1 MSEDN
6 DRRCEALQGSLLG
19 LMVGDAIGLP
29 CEGIG
34 PKRLA
39 RLFPGPLQQ
48 RLVFGR
54 GMVSDDSE
62 HAAMTAAAMAHYGS
76 DADQFARSLA
86 WRLRW
91 WLARL
96 PAGVGLATGRALIKL
111 WLGFPAGRSGVWSAG
126 NGPAMRAPI
135 IGVAL
140 GGEPET
146 LLAYLRASTQLTH
159 RDPKAL
165 VGAVAAARA
174 AYLAGQ
180 GRVEV
185 ATYRSDLQWFFAQLG
200 QSKATVAAVSEFDA
214 LLDSLDFAL
223 QQGLTPAQFA
233 QQLGLERGV
242 TGYMYHTM
250 PMVLYVWLLH
260 QQDYAAGIAQIV
272 ALGGD
277 TDTTAAILGGIVGAG
292 VEEKG
297 IPASWLQGI
306 KDWPFNPVYFRA
318 LAGRVDLAIRQG
330 KTVRTP
336 LLPGPLLLLRNLA
349 FLVIVLWHGFRR
361 LAPPY

>member
-1 MSEDN
+1 MSQDN
-6 DRRCEALQGSLLG
+6 DRQCEALQGSLLG
-19 LMVGDAIGLP
+19 LMVGDTFGLP
-29 CEGIG
+29 CEGIA

-39 RLFPGPLQQ
+39 RLFPGSLRQ
-48 RLVFGR
+48 RLIFGK

-62 HAAMTAAAMAHYGS
+62 HAAMTAAALARYSGNV
-76 DADQFARSLA
+76 DQFAKSLA

-111 WLGFPAGRSGVWSAG
+111 WLGFPVGRSGVWSAG

-135 IGVAL
+135 IGVTL
-140 GGEPET
+140 GSKPERM
-146 LLAYLRASTQLTH
+146 LAYLQASTQLTH

-165 VGAVAAARA
+165 VGAIAAARA
-174 AYLAGQ
+174 AYLAAQGQ
-180 GRVEV
+180 VEI
-185 ATYRSDLQWFFAQLG
+185 ASYKSDLQRFFKQLEP
-200 QSKATVAAVSEFDA
+200 SAATGAAVSEFNT
-214 LLDSLDFAL
+214 LLDRLDLAL
-223 QQGLTPAQFA
+223 QKGLSPAQYA

-250 PMVLYVWLLH
+250 PIVLYVWLQH
-260 QQDYAAGIAQIV
+260 QHDYAAGIAQIV

-277 TDTTAAILGGIVGAG
+277 TDTTAAILGGILGAG
-292 VEEKG
+292 VGEKG
-297 IPASWLQGI
+297 IPAPWLQGI
-306 KDWPFNPVYFRA
+306 RDWPFNPAYFRV
-318 LAGRVDLAIRQG
+318 LAERVDLAINQG
-330 KTVRTP
+330 QTVRIP
-336 LLPGPLLLLRNLA
+336 LLPGPLLLLRNLV

>member
-1 MSEDN
+1 MSQDI
-6 DRRCEALQGSLLG
+6 DRQREALQGSLLG

-34 PKRLA
+34 PKRVA
-39 RLFPGPLQQ
+39 RLFPGPLRH
-48 RLVFGR
+48 RLFFGK
-54 GMVSDDSE
+54 GMTSDDSE
-62 HAAMTAAAMAHYGS
+62 HAAMTAAALARYGS
-76 DADQFARSLA
+76 DVEQFARNLA

-96 PAGVGLATGRALIKL
+96 PAGVGLATGRAIIKL
-111 WLGFPAGRSGVWSAG
+111 WLGFPARRSGVWSAG

-140 GGEPET
+140 GAEPET
-146 LLAYLRASTQLTH
+146 LLAYLRASTELTH

-165 VGAVAAARA
+165 VGAIAAARA
-174 AYLAGQ
+174 AYLAALGQ
-180 GRVEV
+180 VEI
-185 ATYRSDLQWFFAQLG
+185 AAYKSDLQRFFTQLEP
-200 QSKATVAAVSEFDA
+200 STATKAAVSEFNT
-214 LLDSLDFAL
+214 LLDSLDVAL

-250 PMVLYVWLLH
+250 PIVLYVWLQH
-260 QQDYAAGIAQIV
+260 QTDYAAGIAQIV

-277 TDTTAAILGGIVGAG
+277 TDTTAAILGGILGAG
-292 VEEKG
+292 AGEKG

-306 KDWPFNPVYFRA
+306 WDWPFNPDYFRG
-318 LAGRVDLAIRQG
+318 LAERVDLAIRSG
-330 KTVRTP
+330 ETVRTP
-336 LLPGPLLLLRNLA
+336 FLPGPLLLLRNLA